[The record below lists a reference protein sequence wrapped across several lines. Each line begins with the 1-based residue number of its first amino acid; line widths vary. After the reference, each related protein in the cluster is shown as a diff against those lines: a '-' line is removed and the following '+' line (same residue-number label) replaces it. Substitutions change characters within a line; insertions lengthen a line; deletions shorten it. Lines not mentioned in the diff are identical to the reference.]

1 MKNQELINMNTIEL
15 IYNFTVLSMAT
26 LIFLFKITVQNNFF
40 EVILKILFKLVPLFV
55 MIYTMIQ
62 IFKHYKII

>member
-40 EVILKILFKLVPLFV
+40 EVILKILFKLVPLFI
-55 MIYTMIQ
+55 MIYTIIQ

>member
-1 MKNQELINMNTIEL
+1 MNTIEL

-26 LIFLFKITVQNNFF
+26 LIFLFKITIQNNFF
-40 EVILKILFKLVPLFV
+40 EIILKILFKLVPLFI
-55 MIYTMIQ
+55 MIYTIIQ

>member
-40 EVILKILFKLVPLFV
+40 KVILKILFKLVPLFI
-55 MIYTMIQ
+55 MIYTIIQ

>member
-26 LIFLFKITVQNNFF
+26 LIFLFKITIQNNFF
-40 EVILKILFKLVPLFV
+40 EVILKILFKLVPLFI
-55 MIYTMIQ
+55 MIYTIIQ
-62 IFKHYKII
+62 IFKHYKIM

>member
-1 MKNQELINMNTIEL
+1 MNTIEL

-26 LIFLFKITVQNNFF
+26 LIFLFKITIQNNFF
-40 EVILKILFKLVPLFV
+40 EVILKILFKLVPLFI
-55 MIYTMIQ
+55 MIYTIIQ

>member
-1 MKNQELINMNTIEL
+1 MNTIEL

-55 MIYTMIQ
+55 MIYTIIQ

>member
-1 MKNQELINMNTIEL
+1 MNTIEL

-40 EVILKILFKLVPLFV
+40 EVILKILFKLVPLFI
-55 MIYTMIQ
+55 MIYTIIQ